1 MTWSY
6 DATLLGAKPLYQVRF
21 LTGDTLSGDQQMTDE
36 EIAFVL
42 TQRSSIYGAA
52 AMCCRSLS
60 AQKARLADVSTGDL
74 RTTYSSL
81 SQAYSKR
88 AGEYEAQ
95 ATARS
100 GALPYAG
107 GVTVTDK
114 QNQEADGDRVQPQF
128 KIGQE
133 DNFLPVS
140 PIDSQNTD
148 GSGNR

>member
-1 MTWSY
+1 MWSY
-6 DATLLGAKPLYQVRF
+6 DATLLGVKPLYQVRF

-60 AQKARLADVSTGDL
+60 AQKARLADTSTGDL

-81 SQAYSKR
+81 SQSYSKR

-128 KIGQE
+128 QIGME
-133 DNFLPVS
+133 DNQLPVPPVGNES
-140 PIDSQNTD
+140 SNPP
-148 GSGNR
+148 GSS